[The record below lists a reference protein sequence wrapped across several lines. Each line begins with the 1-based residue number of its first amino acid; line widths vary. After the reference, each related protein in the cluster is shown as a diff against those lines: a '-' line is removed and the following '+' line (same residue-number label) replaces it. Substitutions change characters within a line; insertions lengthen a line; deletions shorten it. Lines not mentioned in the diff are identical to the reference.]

1 MSAYK
6 INIILL
12 CLCYVT
18 TTILS
23 AKQSQQRPPAANQNY
38 NNQKCSISEYTC
50 VNGKCISLAQYC
62 DNNDDCG
69 DNSDEPRFCSHCNRT
84 YYGNLGVTYHMELHR
99 PKEDKTPFVCQL
111 TFTAA
116 GGIHGDIVQITLLN
130 GFTVG
135 KFVSF
140 THNGCQDAYLEF
152 SEASRTPIGGMF
164 CGQSWGPSV
173 FYSET
178 RSLVTTIRLNKLL
191 RDQSGYNFDFR
202 IAYKV
207 LSKDESVVRYGGG
220 IKSDIYENIT
230 KYDTHHY
237 DNKQTTNRKSKF
249 DNYHHENDDDE
260 SSEHDRSYMKSN
272 WYDNSI
278 NLTSSSSIKSQMQ
291 RKYKK
296 EKFQSS
302 RNHTIDS
309 TKYYLGDLIPG
320 TYCSRIYSNCD
331 KKACRLQSPNFPGMY
346 PRNLTC
352 YYAVRQHDVPPGK
365 HALITV
371 KQPKGNLV
379 WIMAGSQNSIKN
391 EKEKFKP
398 RLQTWHECDFVQ
410 DYVTIYD
417 GYTTRD
423 PIVLKFCGG
432 GQVIPETTSSGP
444 ELLVEF
450 TTSPYGTFNNLQQD
464 SNLLA
469 FNGFQLEVE
478 VTFVDIQSP
487 TYTKSKRSCEFWI
500 RGTGYG
506 VLENPKHS
514 VAPNT
519 TCLYHLQGTEITSR
533 TMDQLQVS
541 LRRAG
546 SMSSSTSRFKIWL
559 SVLKFDY
566 APIYEGPMDENM
578 LLQPLKEDCTG
589 MLRIFDGQLRE
600 PPTCKD
606 LDCHVYDRNDAQR
619 MMRYGLNHTNV
630 LARFCRGSIPRSC
643 DHIVMN
649 SNYTR
654 PCTLQESFLS
664 SNDYATLELKVTES
678 TALRPLNFKINYEFV
693 DFYQDG
699 IPFDNDQG
707 CNRKFV
713 SSLIDQQMME
723 PITFR
728 SIRNVFFFGRSGAIN
743 LNCIYRFEAQRGE
756 RVKIVVQRMMAGN
769 RTCDT
774 RVENDTQR
782 SFCYGDNT
790 AKLQIYERPWHDSV
804 PFVRN
809 CVCNSSSH
817 SELPITYISNSRE
830 LEVHFSAINMT
841 RHDDPD
847 TLNFQA
853 TFEFIKSPFQSKCKD
868 ARRKLGSEGVIN
880 LNEAEFECRSKP
892 WLIEPSTGKYLYI
905 NFRGFYISRYNP
917 AVHLPINKSI
927 GENDET
933 TFNCPTNSRVIITT
947 GESITIT
954 ACPLSDDYSSRHTV
968 EVFSA
973 GWHQKSI
980 FQRHEAS
987 PALSVEFLPD
997 IYDYNEYTLTW
1008 VELSRRP
1015 LIAEGIED
1023 CQFTCPELNAC
1034 VNASIWCDGRV
1045 HCPSG
1050 YDESFIHCSRILR
1063 LPAEVLAVF
1072 CVLIILLCCVGL
1084 LYIHRKIKSHCQ
1096 RSSVLQ
1102 TRLKSLSSM
1111 DTAVF
1116 DEKDFIS

>member
-1 MSAYK
+1 MKNANK

-23 AKQSQQRPPAANQNY
+23 AKQSQHRSTAVNNY

-50 VNGKCISLAQYC
+50 ANNKCISLAQFC

-69 DNSDEPRFCSHCNRT
+69 DNSDEPRFCTHCNRT
-84 YYGNLGVTYHMELHR
+84 YYGNIGVTYHMELHR
-99 PKEDKTPFVCQL
+99 PKEEKTPFVCQL

-116 GGIHGDIVQITLLN
+116 GGVHGDIVQITLLN

-178 RSLVTTIRLNKLL
+178 RSLVLTIKLFKLL

-202 IAYKV
+202 IDFKF
-207 LSKDESVVRYGGG
+207 LSKEESVVRYGG
-220 IKSDIYENIT
+220 IKSELYENMT
-230 KYDTHHY
+230 KFDTHHSSNLF
-237 DNKQTTNRKSKF
+237 DNKQINRKSKV
-249 DNYHHENDDDE
+249 NENFHDRNSNNEDDDDT
-260 SSEHDRSYMKSN
+260 SDYDKTYIKSN
-272 WYDNSI
+272 WYENSV
-278 NLTSSSSIKSQMQ
+278 NLTKN
-291 RKYKK
+291 
-296 EKFQSS
+296 KFQ
-302 RNHTIDS
+302 RQKARGKNATIDL
-309 TKYYLGDLIPG
+309 KYYLGDLIPG
-320 TYCSRIYSNCD
+320 TYCSRIFSNCD
-331 KKACRLQSPNFPGMY
+331 KKLCRLQSPNFPGTY

-379 WIMAGSQNSIKN
+379 WIMAGSQNSPKN
-391 EKEKFKP
+391 DKEKFRP
-398 RLQTWHECDFVQ
+398 RLQTWNECDFVQ
-410 DYVTIYD
+410 DFVTIYD

-423 PIVLKFCGG
+423 PIILKFCGG
-432 GQVIPETTSSGP
+432 GQTVPQATSSGP

-450 TTSPYGTFNNLQQD
+450 TTAPYGTFNNLQPD
-464 SNLLA
+464 TNLLA

-478 VTFVDIQSP
+478 VSFVDIQSP

-506 VLENPKHS
+506 IIENPLHS
-514 VAPNT
+514 IAPNT

-533 TMDQLQVS
+533 SMDQLQVS

-546 SMSSSTSRFKIWL
+546 SMSTSTSRFKIWL
-559 SVLKFDY
+559 SMLKFDY
-566 APIYEGPMDENM
+566 APVYEGPMDENM
-578 LLQPLKEDCTG
+578 LLQPLKEDCSG

-606 LDCHVYDRNDAQR
+606 LDCHIYDRNDAQR
-619 MMRYGLNHTNV
+619 MLRYGLNHTNV

-643 DHIVMN
+643 DHVVMN

-664 SNDYATLELKVTES
+664 SNEYATLELKVTES
-678 TALRPLNFKINYEFV
+678 SALRPLNFKINYEFV
-693 DFYQDG
+693 DLYQDG

-713 SSLIDQQMME
+713 SNLIDQQME
-723 PITFR
+723 PIIFR

-743 LNCIYRFEAQRGE
+743 LNCVYRFEAQRGE
-756 RVKIVVQRMMAGN
+756 RVKIVVHRMMSGN

-774 RVENDTQR
+774 KAENDTQR
-782 SFCYGDNT
+782 SFCYGDNS
-790 AKLQIYERPWHDSV
+790 AKLQIYERPWHDSII
-804 PFVRN
+804 FIRN
-809 CVCNSSSH
+809 CICNSTTESVLPLTYVSS
-817 SELPITYISNSRE
+817 SRE

-841 RHDDPD
+841 RYDDPD

-853 TFEFIKSPFQSKCKD
+853 TFEFIKPSIPTKCKD
-868 ARRKLGSEGVIN
+868 TRRKLGSEGVIS
-880 LNEAEFECRSKP
+880 LNEGELECRSKP

-917 AVHLPINKSI
+917 AVELPINKSI
-927 GENDET
+927 AMNDET
-933 TFNCPTNSRVIITT
+933 SFDCPTKSRVIITT
-947 GESITIT
+947 GESVTIT
-954 ACPLSDDYSSRHTV
+954 ACPLSDDYSNRHVV

-973 GWHQKSI
+973 GWHHKSI

-987 PALSVEFLPD
+987 PALSVEFLTD

-1008 VELSRRP
+1008 LELSRRP
-1015 LIAEGIED
+1015 PRAEGIED
-1023 CQFTCPELNAC
+1023 CQFVCPELFAC

-1050 YDESFIHCSRILR
+1050 YDESFVHCSRILR
-1063 LPAEVLAVF
+1063 LPAEVLAVM
-1072 CVLIILLCCVGL
+1072 CVLLLLLCCAGIIYV
-1084 LYIHRKIKSHCQ
+1084 HRKIKNHCQ